1 MPTLGGSMVLDAA
14 FLVGIAIAANAAPA
28 CRPGV
33 DTAGQPT
40 TGQAVPGCL
49 THLKLMTEY
58 KGASNDELARNIP

>member
-33 DTAGQPT
+33 GTAGAT
-40 TGQAVPGCL
+40 TNR
-49 THLKLMTEY
+49 
-58 KGASNDELARNIP
+58 ASGSGLLDSCKADD